1 MNINELKT
9 LIRGALLN
17 EQVPG
22 VNFAE
27 TKQVVVEELMKSM
40 GINPEMSYKQM
51 KRNLDFSIVEE
62 VIAELLPKKLEDV
75 MGQWATIKQFGRDEE
90 VIYTIKGLGKRRAMY
105 GISYGARGG
114 IYKARR
120 LDEKSMSLTTKVYTC
135 AVYVT
140 LEEILLGKYTLADL
154 MNNILEG
161 MQYVIYT
168 EVVKAL
174 RTIKAMAPAANKVT
188 APGFVQDDMDRVIR
202 VVSAYG
208 RPVIVCFDSF
218 AAKINNLLPWENAK
232 MNISN
237 ADIEEYRQRGSI
249 SAYKGTPVIK
259 LPNFL
264 MDEDNAAFAFGEQ
277 DAFILPAD
285 EKPVVV
291 ALKGEGYIK
300 EVEHP
305 TGSVEQNFHQILG
318 VGILMYNNLGI
329 YTDSEIANLK
339 DGEGKFIDDPAYN
352 FSYKF

>member
-51 KRNLDFSIVEE
+51 KRNLDFSIIEE
-62 VIAELLPKKLEDV
+62 VIAELLPQKLEDI
-75 MGQWATIKQFGRDEE
+75 MGQWATIKTYGRDEE
-90 VIYTIKGLGKRRAMY
+90 VIYVIKGLGKRRAMY

-114 IYKARR
+114 VYKARR
-120 LDEKSMSLTTKVYTC
+120 LDEKNMSLSTKVYTC

-140 LEEILLGKYTLADL
+140 LEEILLGKYTLAEL

-168 EVVKAL
+168 EVVNML
-174 RTIKAMAPAANKVT
+174 RTIKTLAPAANMV
-188 APGFVQDDMDRVIR
+188 AAAGFKQEDMDRVVR

-218 AAKINNLLPWENAK
+218 ASKINNLAPWANVSP
-232 MNISN
+232 NVSN

-249 SAYKGTPVIK
+249 ASYKGTPVIK

-264 MDEDNAAFAFGEQ
+264 MDESNSEWAFSEA
-277 DAFILPAD
+277 DAFVLPAD

-318 VGILMYNNLGI
+318 VGMLMYNNLGV
-329 YTDSEIANLK
+329 YTDTEIAAGYSVPEDK
-339 DGEGKFIDDPAYN
+339 KFN
-352 FSYKF
+352 GFNYKF

>member
-75 MGQWATIKQFGRDEE
+75 MGQWANIKQFGRDEE

-174 RTIKAMAPAANKVT
+174 RAIKNFAPAANQAK
-188 APGFVQDDMDRVIR
+188 AAGFVAEDMDRLIR
-202 VVSAYG
+202 IVGAYG
-208 RPVIVCFDSF
+208 KPVIVCFDSF
-218 AAKINNLLPWENAK
+218 AAKINNL
-232 MNISN
+232 ISWPGATPN
-237 ADIEEYRQRGSI
+237 VSGQDIEEYRQRGSI
-249 SAYKGTPVIK
+249 SMYKGTPVVK

-264 MDEDNAAFAFGEQ
+264 MDEDNSKWAFKEE

-285 EKPVVV
+285 EKPVIV

-318 VGILMYNNLGI
+318 VGMLMYNNLGI
-329 YTDSEIANLK
+329 YTDTNIEANK
-339 DGEGKFIDDPAYN
+339 DDEGNSLYGFE
-352 FSYKF
+352 YKF

>member
-22 VNFAE
+22 VNFSE
-27 TKQVVVEELMKSM
+27 TKQVVIEELMASM

-51 KRNLDFSIVEE
+51 KRNLDFSIIEE
-62 VIAELLPKKLEDV
+62 VIAEVLPKKLENI
-75 MGQWATIKQFGRDEE
+75 MGAYATIKTYGRDEE

-120 LDEKSMSLTTKVYTC
+120 LDEKNMTLATKVYTC

-168 EVVKAL
+168 EVVNML
-174 RTIKAMAPAANKVT
+174 RTIKTLAPAANMV
-188 APGFVQDDMDRVIR
+188 AAAGFQQEDMDRVVR
-202 VVSAYG
+202 VVGAYG
-208 RPVIVCFDSF
+208 TPVIICFDSF
-218 AAKINNLLPWENAK
+218 ASKINNLFPLTAAK
-232 MNISN
+232 PS
-237 ADIEEYRQRGSI
+237 ATDIEEYRQYGSVSI
-249 SAYKGTPVIK
+249 YKGTPVIK

-264 MDEDNAAFAFGEQ
+264 MDETNAEWAFSEA
-277 DAFILPAD
+277 DAFVLPVE
-285 EKPVVV
+285 EKPVIV

-300 EVEHP
+300 ETEHP

-318 VGILMYNNLGI
+318 VGILMYNNLGV
-329 YTDSEIANLK
+329 YTDTEIAS
-339 DGEGKFIDDPAYN
+339 GYSVPGGKEFTGFKYR
-352 FSYKF
+352 F

>member
-51 KRNLDFSIVEE
+51 KRNLDFSIIEE
-62 VIAELLPKKLEDV
+62 VIAELLPQKLEDI
-75 MGQWATIKQFGRDEE
+75 MGQWATIKTYGRDEE
-90 VIYTIKGLGKRRAMY
+90 VIYVVKGLGKRRAMY

-114 IYKARR
+114 VYKARR
-120 LDEKSMSLTTKVYTC
+120 LDEKNMSLSTKVYTC

-140 LEEILLGKYTLADL
+140 LEEILLGKYTLAEL

-168 EVVKAL
+168 EVVNML
-174 RTIKAMAPAANKVT
+174 RTIKTFAPNANKVT
-188 APGFVQDDMDRVIR
+188 VAGFNGADMDRVIR
-202 VVSAYG
+202 VVGAYG
-208 RPVIVCFDSF
+208 RPVIVCFESF
-218 AAKINNLLPWENAK
+218 AAKINNLVSWEGATPNV
-232 MNISN
+232 SGS
-237 ADIEEYRQRGSI
+237 DIEEYRQRGSI
-249 SAYKGTPVIK
+249 SLYKGTPVIK

-264 MDEDNAAFAFGEQ
+264 MDESNHKWAFSEA

-318 VGILMYNNLGI
+318 VGMLMYNNLGI
-329 YTDSEIANLK
+329 YTDSDIVSGNTDEENPY
-339 DGEGKFIDDPAYN
+339 EFE
-352 FSYKF
+352 YKF

>member
-1 MNINELKT
+1 MTINELKT

-62 VIAELLPKKLEDV
+62 VIAELLPKKLEDI
-75 MGQWATIKQFGRDEE
+75 MGQWAAIKTYGRDEE

-120 LDEKSMSLTTKVYTC
+120 LDEKNMALNTKVYTC

-168 EVVKAL
+168 EVVNML
-174 RTIKAMAPAANKVT
+174 RTIQTLAPAANRVT
-188 APGFVQDDMDRVIR
+188 AANFVQDDMDRVIR
-202 VVSAYG
+202 VVGAYG

-218 AAKINNLLPWENAK
+218 AAKINNLAPWGSNP
-232 MNISN
+232 NISN

-249 SAYKGTPVIK
+249 ASYKGTPVIK

-264 MDEDNAAFAFGEQ
+264 MDETNSEFAFSEA

-305 TGSVEQNFHQILG
+305 SGSVEQNFHQILG
-318 VGILMYNNLGI
+318 VGMLMYNNLGI
-329 YTDSEIANLK
+329 YHDSEIATAESSADSLF
-339 DGEGKFIDDPAYN
+339 D
-352 FSYKF
+352 YKF

>member
-1 MNINELKT
+1 MTMNELKT

-17 EQVPG
+17 EQVAG

-27 TKQVVVEELMKSM
+27 TKEVVISELMNSM
-40 GINPEMSYKQM
+40 GISPEMSYKQM
-51 KRNLDFSIVEE
+51 KRNLDFTIVEE
-62 VIAELLPKKLEDV
+62 VIAELLPKKLEDI
-75 MGQWATIKQFGRDEE
+75 MGQWASIKTFGRDEE
-90 VIYTIKGLGKRRAMY
+90 VVYVVKGLGKRRAMY

-114 IYKARR
+114 VYKARR
-120 LDEKSMSLTTKVYTC
+120 LDEKNMSLATKVYTC

-154 MNNILEG
+154 MSNILEG

-174 RTIKAMAPAANKVT
+174 RTIKTLAPAANR
-188 APGFVQDDMDRVIR
+188 ASAAGFVQADMDRLIR
-202 VVSAYG
+202 VVGAYG

-218 AAKINNLLPWENAK
+218 AAKINNLVPWTSASANV
-232 MNISN
+232 SD

-249 SAYKGTPVIK
+249 SSYKGTPVIK

-264 MDEDNAAFAFGEQ
+264 MDETNSAFAFSEA
-277 DAFILPAD
+277 DAFVLPID
-285 EKPVVV
+285 EKPVIV

-318 VGILMYNNLGI
+318 VGMLMYNNLGI
-329 YTDSEIANLK
+329 YTDSDITSSETS
-339 DGEGKFIDDPAYN
+339 DSFT
-352 FSYKF
+352 YKF